1 MVMGG
6 RKKQYVKPSFCNT
19 IVPTNI
25 YGLRPFRIRSRAAI
39 YISHCILQK
48 SESPSIEKLFWSVV
62 TYSGLFLVFCCTGAY
77 PASVIPLSTVKGS
90 SSEKNKHSIRVLKT
104 KFYYGLIIARAT
116 NI

>member
-1 MVMGG
+1 MVKGG
-6 RKKQYVKPSFCNT
+6 KKKQYVKPSFCNT
-19 IVPTNI
+19 IAPTNI

-39 YISHCILQK
+39 YISHCTLQK

-62 TYSGLFLVFCCTGAY
+62 TYFGLFLVFCWTGAY

-90 SSEKNKHSIRVLKT
+90 SSKKTNIQFWVLKT